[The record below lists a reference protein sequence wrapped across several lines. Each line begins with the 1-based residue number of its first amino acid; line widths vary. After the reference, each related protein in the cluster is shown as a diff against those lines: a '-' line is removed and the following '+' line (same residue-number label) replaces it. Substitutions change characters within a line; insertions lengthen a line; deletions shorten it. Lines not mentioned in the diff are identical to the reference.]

1 MLAALPAWGRVFGLP
16 DLQQKIAAFSDPDTR
31 AQLVS
36 EATPGGDAPE
46 LAALRR
52 RLDDAYIRGVA
63 RPENHDLVG
72 RRLGDLAEERG
83 TTVVDVMIDI
93 ALSEDLQTEFKNDGL
108 GHIDVQPVGEMLS
121 HPNVLIGASDA
132 GAHVQAFATYGDT
145 GYLFS
150 RFVRSAGVLRTEQAV
165 RRLTLEPALAWGL
178 RDRGLLNPGYAADM
192 VVFDPDTIDRGDE
205 VGASDLP
212 GDGFRYIRHSVGVD
226 TVVVNG
232 DVTWSADTGY
242 SAAHAGQVVSLST
255 PARVG

>member
-1 MLAALPAWGRVFGLP
+1 
-16 DLQQKIAAFSDPDTR
+16 
-31 AQLVS
+31 
-36 EATPGGDAPE
+36 
-46 LAALRR
+46 
-52 RLDDAYIRGVA
+52 
-63 RPENHDLVG
+63 
-72 RRLGDLAEERG
+72 
-83 TTVVDVMIDI
+83 MIDI

-108 GHIDVQPVGEMLS
+108 GHIEVEPVGEMLA

-150 RFVRSAGVLRTEQAV
+150 QFVRSTGVLRTEQAV

-192 VVFDPDTIDRGDE
+192 VVFDPATIDRGEE

-226 TVVVNG
+226 TVIVNG
-232 DVTWSADTGY
+232 AVTWSAEDRLLGCPRRPGREPVHPGPGGLATEASRGPPP
-242 SAAHAGQVVSLST
+242 AGGA
-255 PARVG
+255 PWP